1 MNLWKW
7 RNAIEWRPQIW
18 PQRQKLI
25 SRYQQEGVWD
35 TTHSSGSFCKH
46 AASTL
51 LSHLVYTLTQMIYFN
66 TKFIYPI
73 GVFHIWCTEEKYQ
86 PYNEWAHLP
95 VVFPEL
101 SHFAADWSSPFA
113 NMFKSQKSL
122 TISLAELFNYI
133 SSKWR
138 DTISFLSHKV
148 SQSLCVHLLAK

>member
-1 MNLWKW
+1 MAKCYRVKTSDLTSKAKANQQVSAGGCL
-7 RNAIEWRPQIW
+7 RHNA
-18 PQRQKLI
+18 
-25 SRYQQEGVWD
+25 Y
-35 TTHSSGSFCKH
+35 SSGSFCKH